1 MPRALALPAG
11 GGDAAGWEPAPVRP
25 AGSGCGAGLGS
36 LLSFARQL
44 PVGRAW
50 PPNQQLGT
58 SELGHGLKL
67 PIKTAPAGLTESGAA
82 NRLRHCLPADRP
94 QHAAYCPPWLSSPSA
109 SP

>member
-44 PVGRAW
+44 PVVSRDLGMAGS
-50 PPNQQLGT
+50 QLGT

-94 QHAAYCPPWLSSPSA
+94 QHAAY
-109 SP
+109 